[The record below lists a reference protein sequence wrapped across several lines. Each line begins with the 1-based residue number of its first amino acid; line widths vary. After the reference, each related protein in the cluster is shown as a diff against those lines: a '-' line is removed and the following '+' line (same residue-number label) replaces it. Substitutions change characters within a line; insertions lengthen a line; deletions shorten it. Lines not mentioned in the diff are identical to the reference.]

1 MRETSGRASRPLARW
16 PMFHRVILT
25 VGLALAVSFVL
36 NLFTDRLEVRVLAYL
51 GLLAAVV
58 FLLRG
63 VFEPLSRLER
73 TMIRAEHGEYLPGDD
88 QVEEA
93 VVSDLGHLG
102 RAVNVVVNRLA
113 RNRQY
118 LSSRIIRAL
127 EEERKRIARELHDE
141 TSQSLT
147 TIVLNLDMAGKALDA
162 GGIEKARSI
171 MRQTRSLTVLTLEEI
186 RKLIFD
192 LRPTI
197 LDDLGLVPAVRWYA
211 MNKME
216 PIGMEVSF
224 EVQGFDRRLSPDME
238 TAVFR
243 VVQEALNNVI
253 KHAEA
258 SRVDITLK
266 CNEDMVL
273 AKVSDDGRGFDVEA
287 ALNATPVDKRGLG
300 LFSMGER
307 VKLLEGQF
315 HVDSQPQRGTTVKV
329 VIPRSYKRSQAQ
341 EVREGAGEVT

>member
-1 MRETSGRASRPLARW
+1 MKSRMGRSPRHWGRW
-16 PMFHRVILT
+16 PMFHRVLL
-25 VGLALAVSFVL
+25 VVFSALVLSFLL
-36 NLFTDRLEVRVLAYL
+36 NLWISSQPLLITAYL
-51 GLLAAVV
+51 LLTSGVALLLGRV
-58 FLLRG
+58 FL
-63 VFEPLSRLER
+63 PLSRLER
-73 TMIRAEHGEYLPGDD
+73 TMVRAEHGEYAIGDD
-88 QVEEA
+88 TVEEA

-147 TIVLNLDMAGKALDA
+147 TIILNLDMVEGALNS
-162 GGIEKARSI
+162 GGQESEEKV
-171 MRQTRSLTVLTLEEI
+171 RSLLKRTRGLSVLTLEEI

-216 PIGMEVSF
+216 PIGVEVAF
-224 EVQGFDRRLSPDME
+224 EIQGFEQRLSPDLE

-258 SRVDITLK
+258 SRVDISLK
-266 CNEDMVL
+266 ANVDMVL
-273 AKVSDDGRGFDVEA
+273 AEVRDNGRGFDVEK
-287 ALNATPVDKRGLG
+287 ALNAIPVDKRGLG

-307 VKLLEGQF
+307 VKLLGGQF
-315 HVDSQPQRGTTVKV
+315 QVESWPRKGTAVRV
-329 VIPRSYKRSQAQ
+329 EIPRHGRVKKAE
-341 EVREGAGEVT
+341 EVAEEVT